1 MPEIIGKLNKVDSI
15 NAFLNPVG
23 QQISGRLNDNITNA
37 KWGNIDGNITDQT
50 DLIEYIDEYGC
61 KIEHITVNGVEQPI
75 VDKTVNINV
84 QNVDMRVSQNVL
96 EVTIQ

>member
-1 MPEIIGKLNKVDSI
+1 MPEIIGKLNKIDSI

-23 QQISGRLNDNITNA
+23 QQISGRLNDNIVNA

-50 DLIEYIDEYGC
+50 DLIEYIDEHAC
-61 KIEHITVNGVEQPI
+61 KIEHIEVNGVEQPI
-75 VDKTVNINV
+75 VDKTVNLAIK
-84 QNVDMRVSQNVL
+84 NVDMRVSQNVL